1 MEFSVD
7 RDMALRITPSGEQT
21 IPPLIALEHAN
32 VQLDGRPVLFDIS
45 WRLERGRHWA
55 IVGANGSGKSTL
67 LRLIRGDVW
76 PDRDGGVRR
85 YALDGTPQP
94 VAAAAPL
101 IGYVSPELHE
111 RYARLD
117 LDLSAR
123 TLVATGLSDSI
134 YLPREPTP
142 EQSRTIDALLARFDL
157 DALAQRPING
167 LSFGEMRL
175 LLIVRALVRAPRVLV
190 LDECANGLDRG
201 ARRTLLRFLTTAAV
215 QTQVV
220 YASHRADELPL
231 TTTDYARI
239 EGGRIVARGSG
250 LPPRAP
256 TPQQPPAPRASTKPA
271 FGPTLVAIA
280 GADVYRGETRVLRE
294 VAFAIQRGEH
304 SVIRGDNG
312 SGKSTFAALV
322 AGTMLAAHGARVERF
337 GSAGPFDLWELKR
350 RIVLV
355 SDALQT
361 AYDAGPSVERVVA
374 SGFVSSIGVM
384 HEPDPHERG
393 IVAGLLRR
401 LRIEHLAGRRFLGLS
416 FGERRKVLIARG
428 LVYRPDLL
436 ILDEIWSGL
445 DAGFRAHFAELLH
458 ELADGGMTLLIISHH
473 DDDVPPFARRVYEI
487 ASGRLT
493 ARGNV
498 RRSG

>member
-1 MEFSVD
+1 
-7 RDMALRITPSGEQT
+7 MAVVKTPAQSPT
-21 IPPLIALEHAN
+21 VPPLIELEHAN
-32 VQLDGRPVLFDIS
+32 VQLAGRPVLFDIS
-45 WRLERGRHWA
+45 WRLEAGRQWV
-55 IVGANGSGKSTL
+55 IVGPNGSGKSTL

-85 YALDGTPQP
+85 YALDGTAQP

-157 DALAQRPING
+157 GALAQRPING
-167 LSFGEMRL
+167 LSFGQLRL

-201 ARRTLLRFLTTAAV
+201 ARRTLLQFLAAAAAH
-215 QTQVV
+215 TQVV
-220 YASHRADELPL
+220 YASHRIDELPR

-239 EGGRIVARGSG
+239 EAGRIVARGTG
-250 LPPRAP
+250 LPPRSAATETTAKP
-256 TPQQPPAPRASTKPA
+256 TPRARTAKAP
-271 FGPTLVAIA
+271 FGAPLVEID
-280 GADVYRGETRVLRE
+280 GADVYRGETRVLRD
-294 VAFAIQRGEH
+294 VAFTIRRGEH
-304 SVIRGDNG
+304 SVIRGENG
-312 SGKSTFAALV
+312 SGKSTVAALI
-322 AGTMLAAHGARVERF
+322 AGTLLAAHGARVERF
-337 GSAGPFDLWELKR
+337 GTAGPFDLWELKR

-384 HEPDPHERG
+384 HEPDPHQRS
-393 IVAGLLRR
+393 IVADLLRR
-401 LRIEHLAGRRFLGLS
+401 LRIEHLAGRRFLSLS

-445 DAGFRAHFAELLH
+445 DDGFRAHFAELLH

-473 DDDVPPFARRVYEI
+473 DDDVPPFVRTVYEI
-487 ASGRLT
+487 SSGRLA